1 MTGKTQTMTD
11 ISQGLCQPNS
21 GFQSKEEEPTL
32 GRNGQALAPTSV
44 FSQFKNWEFFDG
56 SDLGCRCWSMGLIS
70 GLGTST
76 CHRRGKKKKIRANI
90 WVPQWVKNHTMATF
104 WVTSEVQVRPLALH
118 SGLKDPAVKTA
129 SWIGSLA
136 LRISMRHGAAIKKCK
151 LRQRLKVLP
160 GGCSKLTTLLD

>member
-1 MTGKTQTMTD
+1 
-11 ISQGLCQPNS
+11 
-21 GFQSKEEEPTL
+21 
-32 GRNGQALAPTSV
+32 
-44 FSQFKNWEFFDG
+44 
-56 SDLGCRCWSMGLIS
+56 
-70 GLGTST
+70 
-76 CHRRGKKKKIRANI
+76 
-90 WVPQWVKNHTMATF
+90 MATF

-160 GGCSKLTTLLD
+160 GDYSKLTTLLDQNGISFLKGDLRDAPPELPYT